1 MRVEGGHAALD
12 PHSSR
17 PCDARNRSITGHILR
32 TSKGMGWGDSG
43 TAWPFPNLPT
53 YLSSTVYQIGF
64 EPVNRKKGS
73 GTEL

>member
-1 MRVEGGHAALD
+1 
-12 PHSSR
+12 
-17 PCDARNRSITGHILR
+17 
-32 TSKGMGWGDSG
+32 MGWGDSG